1 MSENKGH
8 LRGRGLV
15 GKILHIC
22 FFNRGEGRVKGCL
35 GNRQSVFH
43 KGASTDFVEGVVL
56 KCSTNNIKKLK
67 CSDYRPTAAAPSEA
81 NSISQKHLTVAQQV
95 AGQPPFENIQEILQ
109 HFTLRSH
116 VQEKKV
122 ISYSIYQSI

>member
-1 MSENKGH
+1 MS
-8 LRGRGLV
+8 V
-15 GKILHIC
+15 
-22 FFNRGEGRVKGCL
+22 
-35 GNRQSVFH
+35 
-43 KGASTDFVEGVVL
+43 DFVGGVVL

-116 VQEKKV
+116 VQEKESDYIFNIPIHLILFV
-122 ISYSIYQSI
+122 MLV